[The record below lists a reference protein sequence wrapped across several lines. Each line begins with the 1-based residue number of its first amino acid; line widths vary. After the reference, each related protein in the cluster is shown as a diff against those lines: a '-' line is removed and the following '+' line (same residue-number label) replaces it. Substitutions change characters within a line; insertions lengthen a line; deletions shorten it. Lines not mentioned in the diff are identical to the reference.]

1 MADETVGSQHL
12 VWCREALRHVAEDV
26 GSYLRRE
33 PRRVHHAPDMASF
46 ASAHLHKI
54 SAALRKISDAVN
66 YQVQPAVANP
76 DATEAEIRSAVNHM
90 QLCLADLLR
99 GYDEVL
105 RISPAHDEG
114 VGLKLLQNLYRHLVL
129 QLYRWLWSAIE
140 LLGVPGVAAEQPG
153 ATGAAE
159 APLRLRLHRTAET
172 QAVRAWIKAW
182 VEERP
187 AARER
192 EAERRAAKR
201 LYRWGMA
208 LVALLVLTT
217 GWGTGDDDCC

>member
-1 MADETVGSQHL
+1 M
-12 VWCREALRHVAEDV
+12 
-26 GSYLRRE
+26 
-33 PRRVHHAPDMASF
+33 
-46 ASAHLHKI
+46 
-54 SAALRKISDAVN
+54 
-66 YQVQPAVANP
+66 QPAVANP

-172 QAVRAWIKAW
+172 QAVRTWI
-182 VEERP
+182 EERP
-187 AARER
+187 AARERQAR

-201 LYRWGMA
+201 RNRWDMA

-217 GWGTGDDDCC
+217 GSGTGDDDCC